1 MIAAIGGVLAVIV
14 LFVIVEIWSVNKSTK
29 DLNERIRKFR
39 RGDHGGEED

>member
-39 RGDHGGEED
+39 RGEDGGEE